1 MHALD
6 RYCEHSCHQVPSKL
20 LLCTMRAS
28 CKFLTPRSCA
38 QDITPVGRTSA
49 GQELTFKHPA
59 VQSAFMFLGETLCFL
74 PYFFLRWRK
83 QQRHKAQY
91 GANYVSSGASS
102 SRQKRR
108 LRIIAAFALP
118 ALCDAAATTLL
129 NVGLYYT
136 YASTFQMLRGTLV
149 LWAGL
154 LTIVLL
160 HRRLHIHNWFGMVLI
175 VAGAAIVGASR

>member
-1 MHALD
+1 MRRVEQKHGRQRKIGYLDSVHVVDRFSQHHRHEIPGKLQVSVRLGHAYLVM
-6 RYCEHSCHQVPSKL
+6 YALH
-20 LLCTMRAS
+20 
-28 CKFLTPRSCA
+28 A
-38 QDITPVGRTSA
+38 QDITPVGHAKS
-49 GQELTFKHPA
+49 GEELTFKHPA

-91 GANYVSSGASS
+91 GAAYVSSGASS

-136 YASTFQMLRGTLV
+136 
-149 LWAGL
+149 
-154 LTIVLL
+154 
-160 HRRLHIHNWFGMVLI
+160 
-175 VAGAAIVGASR
+175 